1 MFFKFLSIDVLNIAS
16 SISCKFKYNL
26 NKTFH
31 FNVFY
36 KKNSKI
42 KVLHDLLVWKKK
54 TFGKILKEPIN

>member
-26 NKTFH
+26 NKILH

-42 KVLHDLLVWKKK
+42 KVVHDLL
-54 TFGKILKEPIN
+54 L